1 MKVNGPSGIG
11 ATSAPGK
18 PAPTGQGGSFRLP
31 AADALAAPVQI
42 ARTNSLSGIMNVG
55 ALLALQDVGG
65 PLERKRRAVA
75 RAGRLLDVLE
85 DMKLALLDGELSSDD
100 IYRLRQ
106 AIRDQR
112 DQTDDPGLEDIL
124 NHIET
129 RAAVELAKR
138 EQANNS

>member
-1 MKVNGPSGIG
+1 MKVTGTSPIG
-11 ATSAPGK
+11 ASTAVGKTAP
-18 PAPTGQGGSFRLP
+18 AAQGGSFRLP

-42 ARTNSLSGIMNVG
+42 ARTNSLSGILNLG
-55 ALLALQDVGG
+55 ALLALQDVGS
-65 PLERKRRAVA
+65 PLERKRRAVV

-85 DMKLALLDGELSSDD
+85 DLKLAMLDGEPSADD
-100 IYRLRQ
+100 MYRLRQ
-106 AIRDQR
+106 AISDQR

-129 RAAVELAKR
+129 RAAVEVAKR